1 LFARKEPILADDKD
15 WRRFPQFEKIFDS
28 GQMPATLEKV
38 QNTCKQL
45 DNVIQT
51 GTAEEKARA
60 QIAMTAFGRALEV
73 LKQLA
78 EMRENSIKK

>member
-1 LFARKEPILADDKD
+1 LVDEKD
-15 WRRFPQFEKIFDS
+15 WRRFPQFEKIFDY
-28 GQMPATLEKV
+28 GQMPAMLEKI

-45 DNVIQT
+45 DAVIQT

-60 QIAMTAFGRALEV
+60 QAAMTAYGRALEL

-78 EMRENSIKK
+78 EMRENSNKK